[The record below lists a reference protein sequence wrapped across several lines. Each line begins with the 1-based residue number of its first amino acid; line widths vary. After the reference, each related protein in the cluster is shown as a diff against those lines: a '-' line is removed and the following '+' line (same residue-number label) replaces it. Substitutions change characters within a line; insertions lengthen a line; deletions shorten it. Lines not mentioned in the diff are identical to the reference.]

1 MSGHGVAARATVA
14 LIDSHC
20 HLDEARFDADRDA
33 ALARARAAGVRHLVT
48 IGASD
53 GVKAN
58 YDALALAQ
66 RHADVSATV
75 GVHPHD
81 ASCVSLEVVEEIR
94 RLAGRPKVVAI
105 GETGLD
111 YYYDNA
117 PRAQQQEAFRHFIR
131 LARALGLPLVIH
143 LRDAYDDA
151 QRILRE
157 ERAAEIGGVIHC
169 FSGDRSNARVFLDL
183 EFDLSFSGIVTFKNA
198 DELRAVARTVPA
210 DRFMV
215 ETDAP
220 FLAPVPHRGQRNEP
234 AFVLHTAAA
243 IATLRGETLEQVA
256 AATSATAVR
265 RLRLP
270 AAVP

>member
-1 MSGHGVAARATVA
+1 
-14 LIDSHC
+14 
-20 HLDEARFDADRDA
+20 
-33 ALARARAAGVRHLVT
+33 
-48 IGASD
+48 
-53 GVKAN
+53 
-58 YDALALAQ
+58 
-66 RHADVSATV
+66 
-75 GVHPHD
+75 
-81 ASCVSLEVVEEIR
+81 
-94 RLAGRPKVVAI
+94 
-105 GETGLD
+105 
-111 YYYDNA
+111 
-117 PRAQQQEAFRHFIR
+117 
-131 LARALGLPLVIH
+131 
-143 LRDAYDDA
+143 
-151 QRILRE
+151 
-157 ERAAEIGGVIHC
+157 
-169 FSGDRSNARVFLDL
+169 
-183 EFDLSFSGIVTFKNA
+183 VTFKNA